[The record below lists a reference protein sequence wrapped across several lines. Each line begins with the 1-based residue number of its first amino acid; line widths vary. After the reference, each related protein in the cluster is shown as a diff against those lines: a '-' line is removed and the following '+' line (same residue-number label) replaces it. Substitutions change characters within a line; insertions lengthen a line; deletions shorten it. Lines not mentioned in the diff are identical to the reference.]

1 VLGLCAWFGPLL
13 YIFLP
18 FSHGGN
24 QIEKIWW
31 SFGILEGTFAWF
43 CRGWFGGKLVPQLT
57 KSYLTLILGAIC
69 IASGFSLARASGVTA
84 FAPWLRDGG
93 CLPVG
98 LDTPVAVLQFEVENA
113 FTAVPTLVILGLVTS
128 CVVDPSQRSKHTDF
142 A

>member
-1 VLGLCAWFGPLL
+1 MLGFCAWLGPLL

-43 CRGWFGGKLVPQLT
+43 FRGLFVGKLIAQSS
-57 KSYLTLILGAIC
+57 KSYLTLMLGGVC
-69 IASGFSLARASGVTA
+69 IAGGFSLARVSGLTS
-84 FAPWLRDGG
+84 FEPWLRDGG

-98 LDTPVAVLQFEVENA
+98 LNTPVAMLQFEVLNGI
-113 FTAVPTLVILGLVTS
+113 TAIPTLIFLGLATGDF
-128 CVVDPSQRSKHTDF
+128 VDLAWRSR
-142 A
+142 AAGPR